1 MALWLFKEEP
11 THYNYSDLEREGE
24 TIWDGVE
31 NALAL
36 IHLRKVKAGDR
47 VLYYH
52 TGKEKAIVAEMRV
65 VKAKDGEV
73 TVAPARR
80 LAKPVPLAEIKK
92 IAALKDWDLVRNSRL
107 SVMPVTAEQWQKVEE
122 MAGNNQ

>member
-11 THYNYSDLEREGE
+11 THYNYADLEREGR

-52 TGKEKAIVAEMRV
+52 TGKEKAIVGEMRA
-65 VKAKDGEV
+65 VKANDGEV
-73 TVAPARR
+73 TVAPVRR
-80 LAKPVPLAEIKK
+80 LTKPVPLAEIKK
-92 IAALKDWDLVRNSRL
+92 IAALKEWDLVRNSRL
-107 SVMPVTAEQWQKVEE
+107 SVMPVTPEQWQKVEE
-122 MAGNNQ
+122 MAAK